1 MIENVMVKTHLI
13 VTSIH
18 EEFTI
23 KWCGRIIDTKPI
35 FKNDMPIF
43 TIISSV
49 SRVELNTCD
58 MKRVE
63 ECAKKI
69 TCPRGRA
76 AMTTDKAY
84 IYIQEVDNH
93 ETLVGIVTHNH
104 VKKYAP
110 MFDPVGYKS

>member
-23 KWCGRIIDTKPI
+23 KWCGKIIDTKPI
-35 FKNDMPIF
+35 FKNDMPVF

-69 TCPRGRA
+69 A
-76 AMTTDKAY
+76 KASLGNQIDDMMRNY
-84 IYIQEVDNH
+84 DPDIIDD
-93 ETLVGIVTHNH
+93 
-104 VKKYAP
+104 
-110 MFDPVGYKS
+110 FDFDDDH

>member
-35 FKNDMPIF
+35 FKNDMHVFI
-43 TIISSV
+43 
-49 SRVELNTCD
+49 
-58 MKRVE
+58 

-76 AMTTDKAY
+76 AVTTDKAY

-110 MFDPVGYKS
+110 MFDSVGYKS